1 MAFAARTMM
10 RRMRIQYASDLHL
23 EHYDKVAFQPLL
35 RPVAPTLVLAGDV
48 GRPDRSTYRQ
58 FLQYCSSNWR
68 DIFVVAGN
76 HELYNSRHAGNWK
89 HMPVGSVDTVQKRID
104 QCQRIADE
112 FNNVH
117 FLNRR
122 RVDRDGVA
130 FIGCTLWTDLSQ
142 GGAVEAGR
150 MMNDYRLIA
159 VPGEEGK
166 PMPITPDITS
176 AWHWKDR
183 TWLDGEI
190 SACEEEGRPVVVIT
204 HHLPTHDLIS
214 ANYKDH
220 PLNAA
225 FASHADELIRPLV
238 RAWIAGHTHTGAHRT
253 WRHEDG
259 SVTLGAVNARGYP
272 GEQGTG
278 YSREIFVDISAEPG
292 NGGDTRDP
300 LLVGSADVE
309 DVTPKRRVSLRGDD
323 GEIEFR

>member
-1 MAFAARTMM
+1 
-10 RRMRIQYASDLHL
+10 
-23 EHYDKVAFQPLL
+23 
-35 RPVAPTLVLAGDV
+35 
-48 GRPDRSTYRQ
+48 
-58 FLQYCSSNWR
+58 
-68 DIFVVAGN
+68 VAGN

-89 HMPVGSVDTVQKRID
+89 HMPVGSVDIAQKRID

-112 FNNVH
+112 FRNVH

-130 FIGCTLWTDLSQ
+130 FLGCTLWTDLSH

-150 MMNDYRLIA
+150 MMNRQVPTGRHYDVTDKVPSYGTLLNDYRLIA
-159 VPGEEGK
+159 VLDGDEK

-176 AWHWKDR
+176 AWHFMDYL
-183 TWLDGEI
+183 WLNREI
-190 SACEEEGRPVVVIT
+190 SGCEEEGRPAVVIT

-214 ANYKDH
+214 LQYKDH

-225 FASHADELIRPLV
+225 FASHCDDLIRSPV

-259 SVTLGAVNARGYP
+259 SVTLGVVNPKGYP

-292 NGGDTRDP
+292 NGGDSRDP
-300 LLVGSADVE
+300 LLVGAADLVE

-323 GEIEFR
+323 DDIEFR